1 MLTLDTDIIN
11 ISRVGKTTAKYL
23 NRLGITTVRNLLF
36 YFPFRYDDFTHLTPI
51 NKLQPEISAN
61 VVGQIE
67 LIENKRSWRRRMYI
81 TEALITDGTET
92 LKVIW
97 FNQPF
102 IARNLRIGDKV
113 SLAGKVEEDAGG
125 LVMKSPVYE
134 KIYNPPSPLYQGG
147 SAVHTQGLVPN
158 YHLTASVTQKQI
170 RFLIKQVISQAR
182 QVPDWLPADIKRNL
196 RLLDLGKAIE
206 KIHFPKTKI
215 EIETARRR
223 LAFNELFLIQIQSQL
238 IKEGLEASQA
248 KAIPFLEEA
257 TKNFVSSLP
266 WQLTDAQRKT
276 AWEILKDIAKD
287 KPMSRLL
294 SGDVGSGKTVVALIA
309 MLNAA
314 LNGYQAVLMAP
325 TEILAH
331 QHFETISGLLK
342 DFNIPVSLI
351 TSSEKKINLK
361 NQVKGE
367 KLTSDFLIL
376 NSKLI
381 IGTHALIQ
389 EDIKFNNLALAII
402 DEQHRFGVD
411 QRAALISR
419 TTADNGGP
427 MRTSVEET
435 KDENKLLYEDIT
447 YKIRGAIFNVKKQL
461 GLGHKEVIYQ
471 KALEEEF
478 GKIRLSFAKEKS
490 IEIKY
495 NNNKIGTYR
504 PDFIIEDKVILEI
517 KKLPFIGK
525 FEKEQ
530 IWHYLRGSKYQLA
543 ILANFAQNDVH
554 IERFIN
560 THKIGQNES
569 AIRSPH
575 ESALVS
581 VSPHKSALVRKSPC
595 ESVPVSPHL
604 LSMTA
609 TPIPRSLALALY
621 GDLDLSIIN
630 QMPKGRKPIMTKI
643 VPEEKRGQAYNFIRQ
658 QIDNGRQ
665 VFVICPLIDPSDKLG
680 VKSVKQE
687 FEKLDKQIFPD
698 LTIGI
703 LHGQMKAKDKE
714 KVMQDFLDN
723 KIKILVSTSVV
734 EVGVDVPNAAT
745 MMIEG
750 AERFGLA
757 QLHQFRGRVGRSQ
770 FQSYCFLFTEN
781 SSDKTLKRLQA
792 LMNCQDG
799 FALAKMDLKFRG
811 AGEIYGTAQ
820 KGFPQLK
827 IASLFDYKLMKEAQ
841 EEAIKLIRKDPDLK
855 NYPLLAEKLGD
866 WEKSIHLE

>member
-1 MLTLDTDIIN
+1 
-11 ISRVGKTTAKYL
+11 
-23 NRLGITTVRNLLF
+23 
-36 YFPFRYDDFTHLTPI
+36 
-51 NKLQPEISAN
+51 
-61 VVGQIE
+61 
-67 LIENKRSWRRRMYI
+67 
-81 TEALITDGTET
+81 
-92 LKVIW
+92 
-97 FNQPF
+97 
-102 IARNLRIGDKV
+102 
-113 SLAGKVEEDAGG
+113 LAGK
-125 LVMKSPVYE
+125 
-134 KIYNPPSPLYQGG
+134 QGG
-147 SAVHTQGLVPN
+147 NAIHTQGFVPN
-158 YHLTASVTQKQI
+158 YHLTANITQKQL
-170 RFLIKQVISQAR
+170 RFLINQIIILAKQI
-182 QVPDWLPADIKRNL
+182 PDWLPEEIKRNL
-196 RLLDLGKAIE
+196 HLLDLKKAVA
-206 KIHFPKTKI
+206 KIHFPKTKT

-223 LAFNELFLIQIQSQL
+223 LAFDELFLIQLQSQL
-238 IKEGLEASQA
+238 IKKELEASQA
-248 KAIPFLEEA
+248 EPIPFLEEV

-266 WQLTDAQRKT
+266 WPLTNAQRKA
-276 AWEILKDIAKD
+276 AWEILKDIAKN

-314 LNGYQAVLMAP
+314 LNNFQAVLMAP

-331 QHFETISGLLK
+331 QHYGTICQLLSN
-342 DFNIPVSLI
+342 FNIKIGLI
-351 TSSEKKINLK
+351 TGSEKRANYELGIINKEK
-361 NQVKGE
+361 NAKSE
-367 KLTSDFLIL
+367 KHNSLFIIHNSDI
-376 NSKLI
+376 I

-389 EDIKFNNLALAII
+389 EKVEFKNLALAII
-402 DEQHRFGVD
+402 DEQHRFGVN

-427 MRTSVEET
+427 MRTNSKEAKE
-435 KDENKLLYEDIT
+435 ENKLLYEEIT
-447 YKIRGAIFNVKKQL
+447 YKIRGAIFNIKKQL
-461 GLGHKEVIYQ
+461 DLGHKEVIYQ
-471 KALEEEF
+471 KALEKEF
-478 GKIRLSFAKEKS
+478 EKIGLSFEKEKS

-495 NNNKIGTYR
+495 DNKKIGTYR
-504 PDFIIEDKVILEI
+504 PDFVIDDKVVLEI

-530 IWHYLRGSKYQLA
+530 VWHYLKGSKYQLA
-543 ILANFAQNDVH
+543 ILANFARDDVR

-560 THKIGQNES
+560 THKTSQS
-569 AIRSPH
+569 
-575 ESALVS
+575 ESALVRIG
-581 VSPHKSALVRKSPC
+581 PHKSVL
-595 ESVPVSPHL
+595 SPHL

-630 QMPKGRKPIMTKI
+630 QMPKGRKQILTKI
-643 VPEEKRGQAYNFIRQ
+643 VPEEKRIEAYNFIKQ
-658 QIDNGRQ
+658 QIDAGRQ

-698 LTIGI
+698 LKIGI
-703 LHGQMKAKDKE
+703 LHGQIKPADKE

-723 KIKILVSTSVV
+723 KIKILVATSVV
-734 EVGVDVPNAAT
+734 EVGVDVPNATT

-757 QLHQFRGRVGRSQ
+757 QLHQFRGRVGRAEH
-770 FQSYCFLFTEN
+770 QSYCFLFTEN

-792 LMNCQDG
+792 LTNCHDG

-820 KGFPQLK
+820 KGFPELK

-841 EEAIKLIRKDPDLK
+841 EEAIKIIGKDPDLK

-866 WEKSIHLE
+866 WEKRVHSE